1 MTSIRPRGATPAT
14 PAVDL
19 ADAGPDIGL
28 RELQATIRA
37 TYGERDR
44 DRGVDA
50 AMGWL
55 VEELGELS
63 RAIRRQ
69 GHEERVEE
77 FSDVVAWVL
86 TLADLTGVDVAEA
99 MVRYRNG
106 CPRCSEKPCQCH

>member
-1 MTSIRPRGATPAT
+1 MTSSRPSGGTPA
-14 PAVDL
+14 AAEVDL
-19 ADAGPDIGL
+19 ATEGPDVGL

-37 TYGERDR
+37 TYGRRDR

-50 AMGWL
+50 ALGWL

-69 GHEERVEE
+69 GHDERVEE

-86 TLADLTGVDVAEA
+86 TLADLTGVDIADA
-99 MVRYRNG
+99 MARYRDG
-106 CPRCSEKPCQCH
+106 CPRCTMKPCECH